1 MKKPIPLPSQE
12 RLRELFTYEPETGK
26 FSRRVR
32 VNNRPVGSTTKPVA
46 CGYLDQGVDGKKYR
60 AHRLIWRYVTG
71 EDPGALDV
79 DHRNRN
85 RSDNS
90 WSNLRLG
97 TKSQNL
103 QNMDCAGYTYHK
115 RIGKWMAQIQVN
127 KKSVKLGYFECPLM
141 ARRAYEDAKK
151 DMHEW
156 GW

>member
-12 RLRELFTYEPETGK
+12 RLRELFDYEPETGK

-71 EDPGALDV
+71 EDPGALEV

-85 RSDNS
+85 RADNS
-90 WSNLRLG
+90 WSNLRIG
-97 TKSQNL
+97 TRKQNQENRGAKGIHWHKPL
-103 QNMDCAGYTYHK
+103 MKWGAQINHHRK
-115 RIGKWMAQIQVN
+115 RIN
-127 KKSVKLGYFECPLM
+127 LGYFECPLM
-141 ARRAYEDAKK
+141 ARLAYEDAKK
-151 DMHEW
+151 DMHSW
-156 GW
+156 GY